1 MVLRSTVLW
10 LLLLLLV
17 LLLLKLL
24 LVWLLG
30 WLVLG
35 RRLLLLVV
43 ELLGSWG
50 GRPVGVVGVEGL
62 ALAEGM
68 VLGVVGHDGSSSSR
82 IEGLDEELSS
92 DHTRDGGLWI
102 GESGVT
108 RARERI
114 GVAGGGVNGWKL

>member
-10 LLLLLLV
+10 LLLLV
-17 LLLLKLL
+17 LLLLILL

-30 WLVLG
+30 WLLLG
-35 RRLLLLVV
+35 RRLLLV

-50 GRPVGVVGVEGL
+50 GRPIGVVGVEDL

-108 RARERI
+108 GARQRI